1 MSNALTV
8 ISGNGAALTPM
19 QAALLAEVEADK
31 NGAYDYI
38 PTRLKFPSGGMM
50 AFSVDDT
57 DTLKPPVKAI
67 IAVSQKARAFWP
79 SKDTAGQPPLCSSSD
94 GMFGMYDPNS
104 EQVQAALAFPPKY
117 RHLAL
122 AEIDEEK
129 AKGPWDC
136 LNCPLSLWESV
147 GDGRR
152 GKACKDLRRLIVLVE
167 GWTMPAIM
175 TLPPTS
181 IKAFDTFSS
190 AQARTR
196 GNAYFTA
203 WTRIELAQETNGA
216 GIKFSVAKFSV
227 DKPLTEAEL
236 AAVIDVRHQFATW
249 IRGFGIVSDDYAT
262 EDPEDA
268 AARAFKEAP
277 VSNEEMPF

>member
-8 ISGNGAALTPM
+8 ISGNGAALTPL
-19 QAALLAEVEADK
+19 QAAVLAEMEAD
-31 NGAYDYI
+31 NGGAYDYK
-38 PTRLKFPSGGMM
+38 PTRIKFPSGGMTV
-50 AFSVDDT
+50 FSVDDT

-79 SKDTAGQPPLCSSSD
+79 SKDTAGQPPLCSSPD
-94 GMFGMYDPNS
+94 GMNGMFDAAS
-104 EQVQAALAFPPKY
+104 DQVQAAAGLAF
-117 RHLAL
+117 RHPAL
-122 AEIDEEK
+122 DTIDADE
-129 AKGPWDC
+129 AAGPWNC
-136 LNCPLSLWESV
+136 AECPLNQWGS
-147 GDGRR
+147 GNGR

-167 GWTMPAIM
+167 GWTMPAIL

-181 IKAFDTFSS
+181 VKAFDIFAS

-196 GNAYFTA
+196 GNAYFTG
-203 WTRIELAQETNGA
+203 WTRIELTQETNPA

-227 DKPLTEAEL
+227 EKPLSDAEL
-236 AAVIDVRHQFATW
+236 AAVIDVRHQFAELVRSMN
-249 IRGFGIVSDDYAT
+249 IGADDYAT

>member
-19 QAALLAEVEADK
+19 QAAVLAEMEAD
-31 NGAYDYI
+31 NGGAYDYK
-38 PTRLKFPSGGMM
+38 PTRIKFPSGGMM

-79 SKDTAGQPPLCSSSD
+79 SKDTAGQPPLCSSPD
-94 GMFGMYDPNS
+94 GVVGMFDPKS
-104 EQVQAALAFPPKY
+104 EQVPAALAFPPKY

-122 AEIDEEK
+122 AEIDEEN

-136 LNCPLSLWESV
+136 LNCPLSLWESA

-152 GKACKDLRRLIVLVE
+152 GKACKDLRRLVVLVE
-167 GWTMPAIM
+167 GWSMPAIM

-181 IKAFDTFSS
+181 IKAFDTFAS
-190 AQARTR
+190 ARARTR
-196 GNAYFTA
+196 GEAYFTA

-227 DKPLTEAEL
+227 EKPLSEAEL
-236 AAVIDVRHQFATW
+236 AAVIDVRHQFAELVRSMN
-249 IRGFGIVSDDYAT
+249 IGADDYAT

-268 AARAFKEAP
+268 AARSFVEAP